1 MHEASTSSSAGDLH
15 QLSALRL
22 QWCASFPCRTRH
34 TRREYP
40 QDLLRRAFFCFHRLI
55 TAGTSNDRRLIHSIL
70 HNPSPHPQ
78 FLSAP
83 LSWRNACRT
92 LSFRVFRSSRVLFH
106 FERPPGASR
115 SCVAIATLSRF
126 LNSATLRGGLLG
138 RMTNACNE
146 WGLMMMIGS
155 LILSEQTT
163 AIKEVFASSDVL
175 TLVAKHLGVS
185 IGRVTDEA
193 HFTNDLGADWLDRL
207 ELMMAIEDQFARVEI
222 TDDDVDRIEVVGDL
236 IRLIE

>member
-34 TRREYP
+34 TVANIHKT
-40 QDLLRRAFFCFHRLI
+40 LLRRAFFCFHRLI

-92 LSFRVFRSSRVLFH
+92 LSFPVLRSSRVPLH
-106 FERPPGASR
+106 CRRPPAAPSN
-115 SCVAIATLSRF
+115 CVAIATLSRF
-126 LNSATLRGGLLG
+126 LSSGTLRGGLLG

-146 WGLMMMIGS
+146 WGLIMMIGS

-175 TLVAKHLGVS
+175 TLVAKHL
-185 IGRVTDEA
+185 
-193 HFTNDLGADWLDRL
+193 
-207 ELMMAIEDQFARVEI
+207 
-222 TDDDVDRIEVVGDL
+222 
-236 IRLIE
+236 